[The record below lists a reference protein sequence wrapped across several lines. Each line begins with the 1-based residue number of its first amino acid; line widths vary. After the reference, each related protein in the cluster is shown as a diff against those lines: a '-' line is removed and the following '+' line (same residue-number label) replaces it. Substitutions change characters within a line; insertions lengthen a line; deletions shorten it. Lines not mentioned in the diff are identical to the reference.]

1 MFTYDTLGR
10 LLTTTD
16 PLNRTTTLTY
26 DSAGN
31 VATSKDHLDRITAFE
46 YDVKNR
52 LKKVTDPLSG
62 ETVYTYD
69 GNGNLLTVKDAK
81 NQITTFAYD
90 SRNRLASTTD
100 PLGKVETYEYDGN
113 DNLTKRITP
122 KLDQI
127 VFAYDPVNQ
136 LLSKTLPG
144 NLLTSYQYDLVGNLT
159 TVTDPDSVLTMTY
172 DQANRLLTTSTTG
185 SSNQPTV
192 TLSADYDKTGNRL
205 ALTHPTG
212 QTSYAYDVLNRLSRV
227 AASDATTCPAS
238 PTADLVSWWRAEG
251 TATDSQDGNTG
262 TLQNGLTFAT
272 GRVGQAF
279 SLDGV
284 NDYVAIPFATNLNLA
299 PTGAFTLA
307 AWVQPQP
314 RGQFQAVVVK
324 SPTSGIWDW
333 GLYVD
338 PTGHV
343 VSGRNGNLTVSSST
357 VVQAGQWIHAAVTYS
372 NGTWQLYMNGVLEST
387 ATGALITQSTG
398 GLALGRTGD
407 ANSGYSQGL
416 IDEVRLYSRVLTP
429 GELAAGACQDATTF
443 TYDALSRRTAMTLPN
458 GTQTT
463 YTYDPASQVTT
474 ILHQLGAS
482 GPTINQAAYAYNGVG
497 NRTSLT
503 DRRGSQA
510 FGYDVLD
517 RLTSASHP
525 LLGTPQSYAYDPVG
539 NRITAGNVTNAG
551 NQLTA
556 DATHSYQYDDNG
568 NLIRKT
574 LLATGNYSQYTYDA
588 ENRLTKVEDFAA
600 GNPTAA
606 FTSTYRYDG
615 LGRRIEKVAN
625 GQTKRYIYDGE
636 DILLE
641 YDGTNT
647 LQARYTHGPG
657 IDEPI
662 AVTKGANTFFY
673 HQDGLGSVTDLT
685 DSAGAT
691 AKRYSYDAYGTILES
706 PGTVDQPYTYTGREF
721 DSESG
726 LYYYR
731 ARAYESVTGRFI
743 QKDPIGFRGGE
754 TNLYSYVGAN
764 PIRWIDPMGLES
776 QSPPNSGPPDD
787 SIQEIDPSLYIPGA
801 VAGAKSAL
809 LLAKSAKEAI
819 ETSANVCKNIRC
831 KIQLHTPH
839 HYFGWPFNKQMRHV
853 ELVCYIKGV
862 KGSTFILRFPY

>member
-31 VATSKDHLDRITAFE
+31 VATSKDHLNRITAFE
-46 YDVKNR
+46 YDAKNR
-52 LKKVTDPLSG
+52 LKKVTDPLNG
-62 ETVYTYD
+62 ITQYTYD

-90 SRNRLASTTD
+90 SRNRLVSTTD

-227 AASDATTCPAS
+227 AASDANTCPAS

-307 AWVQPQP
+307 AWVQTQP

-416 IDEVRLYSRVLTP
+416 IDEVGLYNRVLTP
-429 GELAAGACQDATTF
+429 GELAAGACQEATTF

-463 YTYDPASQVTT
+463 YTYDPASQVTN
-474 ILHQLGAS
+474 ILHQLTAS
-482 GPTINQAAYAYNGVG
+482 STQINKADYVYNNVG

-503 DRRGSQA
+503 DRRGNQA
-510 FGYDVLD
+510 FGYDSLD

-525 LLGTPQSYAYDPVG
+525 LLGTPQAFSYDPVG
-539 NRITAGNVTNAG
+539 NRTTGGSVVNAG

-568 NLIRKT
+568 NLTRKT
-574 LLATGNYSQYTYDA
+574 LLATGNYTQYTYDA
-588 ENRLTKVEDFAA
+588 ENRLTKVEDFVA
-600 GNPTAA
+600 GNSTAS

-641 YDGTNT
+641 YDGTNA

-662 AVTKGANTFFY
+662 AVTKGSSTYFY
-673 HQDGLGSVTDLT
+673 HQDGLGTVTDLT
-685 DSAGAT
+685 DSAGVT
-691 AKRYSYDAYGTILES
+691 AKSYAYDAYGNILES
-706 PGTVDQPYTYTGREF
+706 PGTLEQPYTYTGREF

-731 ARAYESVTGRFI
+731 ARSYDSTAGRFLE
-743 QKDPIGFRGGE
+743 KDPIGLSGGI
-754 TNLYSYVGAN
+754 NLYTYVKDN
-764 PIRWIDPMGLES
+764 PVNLTDPDGLAPKLPKPPKPK
-776 QSPPNSGPPDD
+776 SPGENDKKSSG
-787 SIQEIDPSLYIPGA
+787 QKPGSNP
-801 VAGAKSAL
+801 KPTCIL
-809 LLAKSAKEAI
+809 LP
-819 ETSANVCKNIRC
+819 R
-831 KIQLHTPH
+831 
-839 HYFGWPFNKQMRHV
+839 
-853 ELVCYIKGV
+853 
-862 KGSTFILRFPY
+862 LRTH